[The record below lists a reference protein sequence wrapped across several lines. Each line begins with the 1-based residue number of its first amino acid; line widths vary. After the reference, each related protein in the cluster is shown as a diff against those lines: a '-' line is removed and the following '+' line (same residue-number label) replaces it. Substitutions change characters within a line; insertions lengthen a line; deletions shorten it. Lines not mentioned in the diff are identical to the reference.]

1 MKKHWINWLT
11 LVKMDEYILQ
21 LKTELVELKR
31 KYPDWKVNPRYEI
44 EMKIE
49 KLRTLISSIPKKDRS
64 KIPNVLPP
72 PKEEPSVEHH
82 CKCCRYR

>member
-1 MKKHWINWLT
+1 
-11 LVKMDEYILQ
+11 MDEYIVK
-21 LKTELVELKR
+21 LKTELVELKK

-44 EMKIE
+44 EEKID
-49 KLRTLISSIPKKDRS
+49 KLSSLIKSIPKKERS

-72 PKEEPSVEHH
+72 PPKESEEEHH